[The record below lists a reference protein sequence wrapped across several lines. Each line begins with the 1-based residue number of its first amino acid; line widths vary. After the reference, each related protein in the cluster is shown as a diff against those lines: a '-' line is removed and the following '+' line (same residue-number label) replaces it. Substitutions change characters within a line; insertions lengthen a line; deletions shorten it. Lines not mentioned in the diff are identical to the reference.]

1 MIDVNLIY
9 KYFNQYVVIEES
21 NPGTIRN
28 FHFSL
33 NQSPFLNIFYP
44 FPLSYLCQYSIIIIM
59 ALPAQIFIPVLLL
72 IVAFLYA
79 SVGHGGASG
88 YIAVLSLFNVAMPVY
103 KPVVLVLNIIIA
115 SIAFIQFYRAG
126 YFKWKLSFPFLITS
140 IPAAYV
146 GSQFKTSEHVYNLI
160 LGVALLF
167 PIIRLLGSSPAEKK
181 QIKPVQLLPAL
192 IWGAV
197 IGLAA
202 GFLNIGGGIFLSPV
216 IILLAWG
223 NTKDAAAVSSLFIV
237 CNSLAGLAAAG
248 LNSSSFN
255 SDSYIWI
262 AAAVAGGLTGAYL
275 GSHRFK
281 LATVRYILSAVL
293 CIAAVKLIFS

>member
-1 MIDVNLIY
+1 LTA
-9 KYFNQYVVIEES
+9 E
-21 NPGTIRN
+21 
-28 FHFSL
+28 L
-33 NQSPFLNIFYP
+33 
-44 FPLSYLCQYSIIIIM
+44 
-59 ALPAQIFIPVLLL
+59 FIPLLLL

-88 YIAVLSLFNVAMPVY
+88 YIAVLTLFSIPMLVY
-103 KPVVLVLNIIIA
+103 KPIVLTLNIIIA
-115 SIAFIQFYRAG
+115 GIAFIQFYRAG
-126 YFKWKLSFPFLITS
+126 YFKWKLAWPFLITS
-140 IPAAYV
+140 IPAAYW
-146 GSQFKTSEHVYNLI
+146 GSHFTTSEQLYKLI
-160 LGVALLF
+160 LGIALIF
-167 PIIRLLGSSPAEKK
+167 PIVRLLSNAPKEKK
-181 QIKPVQLLPAL
+181 EQKELQLVPAL

-197 IGLAA
+197 IGFAS

-248 LNSSSFN
+248 ISSSSFT
-255 SDSYIWI
+255 STSYIWI
-262 AAAVAGGLTGAYL
+262 GAAVVGGLAGAYL

-281 LATVRYILSAVL
+281 LITVRYILSTVL

>member
-1 MIDVNLIY
+1 
-9 KYFNQYVVIEES
+9 
-21 NPGTIRN
+21 
-28 FHFSL
+28 
-33 NQSPFLNIFYP
+33 
-44 FPLSYLCQYSIIIIM
+44 M

-88 YIAVLSLFNVAMPVY
+88 YIAVLTLFNISMPVY

-126 YFKWKLSFPFLITS
+126 YFKWSLAFPFLITS

-167 PIIRLLGSSPAEKK
+167 PIIRLLISSPAEKK

-192 IWGAV
+192 LWGAV

-248 LNSSSFN
+248 LNNSSFN
-255 SDSYIWI
+255 STSYIWI
-262 AAAVAGGLTGAYL
+262 TAAVAGGLTGAYL

>member
-1 MIDVNLIY
+1 MTV
-9 KYFNQYVVIEES
+9 S
-21 NPGTIRN
+21 
-28 FHFSL
+28 
-33 NQSPFLNIFYP
+33 
-44 FPLSYLCQYSIIIIM
+44 
-59 ALPAQIFIPVLLL
+59 AQIFIPVLLL

-88 YIAVLSLFNVAMPVY
+88 YIAVLTLFNIAMPVY

-115 SIAFIQFYRAG
+115 GIAFIQFYRAG
-126 YFKWKLSFPFLITS
+126 YFKWKLAWPFLVTS
-140 IPAAYV
+140 IPAAFI

-160 LGVALLF
+160 LGIALLF
-167 PIIRLLGSSPAEKK
+167 PIIRLLSKSPAEKTA
-181 QIKPVQLLPAL
+181 IKEVQLLPAL

-237 CNSLAGLAAAG
+237 CNSTAGLAAAG
-248 LNSSSFN
+248 LSSSSFTTT
-255 SDSYIWI
+255 SFVWI
-262 AAAVAGGLTGAYL
+262 GAAVIGGLTGAYL

-281 LATVRYILSAVL
+281 LTTVRYILATVL
-293 CIAAVKLIFS
+293 CIAAVKLTFS

>member
-1 MIDVNLIY
+1 MTV
-9 KYFNQYVVIEES
+9 S
-21 NPGTIRN
+21 
-28 FHFSL
+28 
-33 NQSPFLNIFYP
+33 
-44 FPLSYLCQYSIIIIM
+44 
-59 ALPAQIFIPVLLL
+59 AQIFIPVLLL

-88 YIAVLSLFNVAMPVY
+88 YIAVLTLFNIAMPVY

-115 SIAFIQFYRAG
+115 GIAFIQFYRAG
-126 YFKWKLSFPFLITS
+126 YFKWKLAWPFLVTS
-140 IPAAYV
+140 IPAAFI

-160 LGVALLF
+160 LGIALLF
-167 PIIRLLGSSPAEKK
+167 PIIRLLSKSPAEKTAIK
-181 QIKPVQLLPAL
+181 QVQLLPAL

-237 CNSLAGLAAAG
+237 CNSTAGLAAAG
-248 LNSSSFN
+248 LSSSSFTTT
-255 SDSYIWI
+255 SFVWI
-262 AAAVAGGLTGAYL
+262 GAAVIGGLTGAYL

-281 LATVRYILSAVL
+281 LTTVRYILATVL
-293 CIAAVKLIFS
+293 CIAAVKLTFS

>member
-1 MIDVNLIY
+1 MTV
-9 KYFNQYVVIEES
+9 S
-21 NPGTIRN
+21 
-28 FHFSL
+28 
-33 NQSPFLNIFYP
+33 
-44 FPLSYLCQYSIIIIM
+44 
-59 ALPAQIFIPVLLL
+59 AQIFIPVLLL

-88 YIAVLSLFNVAMPVY
+88 YIAVLTLFNIAMPVY

-115 SIAFIQFYRAG
+115 GIAFVQFYRAG
-126 YFKWKLSFPFLITS
+126 YFKWKLAWPFLVTS
-140 IPAAYV
+140 IPAAFI

-160 LGVALLF
+160 LGIALLF
-167 PIIRLLGSSPAEKK
+167 PIIRLLSKSPAEKTAIK
-181 QIKPVQLLPAL
+181 QVQLLPAL

-237 CNSLAGLAAAG
+237 CNSTAGLAAAG
-248 LNSSSFN
+248 LSSSSFTTT
-255 SDSYIWI
+255 SFVWI
-262 AAAVAGGLTGAYL
+262 GAAVIGGLTGAYL

-281 LATVRYILSAVL
+281 LTTVRYILATVL
-293 CIAAVKLIFS
+293 CIAAVKLTFS

>member
-1 MIDVNLIY
+1 
-9 KYFNQYVVIEES
+9 
-21 NPGTIRN
+21 
-28 FHFSL
+28 
-33 NQSPFLNIFYP
+33 
-44 FPLSYLCQYSIIIIM
+44 M
-59 ALPAQIFIPVLLL
+59 AASAQIFIPVLLL

-88 YIAVLSLFNVAMPVY
+88 YIAVLTLFNIAMPVY

-115 SIAFIQFYRAG
+115 GIAFIQFYRAG
-126 YFKWKLSFPFLITS
+126 YFKWKLAWPFLVTS
-140 IPAAYV
+140 IPAAFI

-160 LGVALLF
+160 LGIALLF
-167 PIIRLLGSSPAEKK
+167 PIIRLLSKSPAEKTAIK
-181 QIKPVQLLPAL
+181 QVQLLPAL

-237 CNSLAGLAAAG
+237 CNSTAGLAAAG
-248 LNSSSFN
+248 LSSSSFTTT
-255 SDSYIWI
+255 SFVWI
-262 AAAVAGGLTGAYL
+262 GAAVIGGLTGAYL

-281 LATVRYILSAVL
+281 LTTVRYILATVL
-293 CIAAVKLIFS
+293 CIAAVKLTFS

>member
-1 MIDVNLIY
+1 MSATILI
-9 KYFNQYVVIEES
+9 
-21 NPGTIRN
+21 P
-28 FHFSL
+28 
-33 NQSPFLNIFYP
+33 
-44 FPLSYLCQYSIIIIM
+44 
-59 ALPAQIFIPVLLL
+59 ALLLL
-72 IVAFLYA
+72 IAFLYA

-88 YIAVLSLFNVAMPVY
+88 YIAVLTLFSISLQVY

-126 YFKWKLSFPFLITS
+126 YFKWNLAWPFLITS
-140 IPAAYV
+140 IPAAFI
-146 GSQFKTSEHVYNLI
+146 GSQFKTSEHVYNMI

-167 PIIRLLGSSPAEKK
+167 PIIRLLISSPSEKK
-181 QIKPVQLLPAL
+181 QIKEVQLLPAL
-192 IWGAV
+192 AWGAV
-197 IGLAA
+197 IGLAS

-248 LNSSSFN
+248 ISSSSFT
-255 SDSYIWI
+255 STSYIWI
-262 AAAVAGGLTGAYL
+262 GAAVIGGMAGAYL